1 MPLLRDFTLKSIIKF
16 ISLKALV
23 VFCILETIQSQTIK
37 LNDFPVDV
45 SIYDGQGSLMIEW
58 SYPDSILAN
67 QIRIFVQESGQSNF
81 ELLTELTPEH
91 NNYLDLRC
99 EANARYFY
107 KIEVKDAF
115 GTIFTSDFK
124 TPAFGTC
131 LTVEDSMAFD
141 PTIRTAQGLVTSQ
154 IYKQALDNGSN
165 GDYRSII
172 DLLKLTKK
180 IEYTWFE
187 NYPLE
192 HLKMADYSLQI
203 IDDIIQNSLWVDLV
217 LAQESIYRNHLL
229 INPVNWAKGIQN
241 AASLIT
247 EQWDLLYSDYYKSI
261 EMLETTAPIR
271 ILGYNIT
278 EENKKELELY
288 IFHSNQISSSEIFLL
303 SGDEYVKLSGYQNEN
318 EPLFKVIIPD
328 HWTTVYLM
336 MDDIF
341 IQTCSIIFNQSI
353 YFTLNGDFIPK
364 NDHVNIRVG
373 LTESSLWI
381 NELTWNPYTKNLHLE
396 VAGNPEYADDY
407 SFRLKGE
414 SIWDVEMF
422 SGYENQFQDSSII
435 LQEEIE
441 YPTFISFMKNLEEG
455 YSVLEYIVLDTLP
468 VAISR
473 MPDGGPWN
481 YTESTTLGITN
492 EPVRDYFETDLL
504 PELFVLYQN
513 FPNPFNGQTK
523 ITFDLLEDA
532 TVSLYITDA
541 TGRIHDK
548 FMEDEFITS
557 GTYNYNWNGEGRST
571 GIYFFTI
578 QAQVDQRPPAIFSR
592 KMIYLK

>member
-1 MPLLRDFTLKSIIKF
+1 MANKINSLIGSDISINGDIVYEGSVH
-16 ISLKALV
+16 IESN
-23 VFCILETIQSQTIK
+23 IT
-37 LNDFPVDV
+37 
-45 SIYDGQGSLMIEW
+45 GSLTAYKDKKSKLYINKSSVVNGNIIATDVAINGKIHGNVYAYDLIQLGSE
-58 SYPDSILAN
+58 A
-67 QIRIFVQESGQSNF
+67 FV
-81 ELLTELTPEH
+81 
-91 NNYLDLRC
+91 
-99 EANARYFY
+99 
-107 KIEVKDAF
+107 K
-115 GTIFTSDFK
+115 
-124 TPAFGTC
+124 
-131 LTVEDSMAFD
+131 
-141 PTIRTAQGLVTSQ
+141 
-154 IYKQALDNGSN
+154 
-165 GDYRSII
+165 GDI
-172 DLLKLTKK
+172 
-180 IEYTWFE
+180 
-187 NYPLE
+187 
-192 HLKMADYSLQI
+192 
-203 IDDIIQNSLWVDLV
+203 
-217 LAQESIYRNHLL
+217 
-229 INPVNWAKGIQN
+229 
-241 AASLIT
+241 
-247 EQWDLLYSDYYKSI
+247 YYKAI

-278 EENKKELELY
+278 EENQKELELY
-288 IFHSNQISSSEIFLL
+288 IFHPNQISSSEIFLL
-303 SGDEYVKLSGYQNEN
+303 SGDEYVNLSAYQNEN
-318 EPLFKVIIPD
+318 EPLFNVIIPD
-328 HWTTVYLM
+328 HWTTVDLM

-341 IQTCSIIFNQSI
+341 IQTCPIIFNESI

-364 NDHVNIRVG
+364 NDHLNIRVG
-373 LTESSLWI
+373 LAESSLWI

-407 SFRLKGE
+407 LFTFKGE

-455 YSVLEYIVLDTLP
+455 YSALEYIVLDTLP

-473 MPDGGPWN
+473 MPDGGPW
-481 YTESTTLGITN
+481 YYSESTTLGITN